1 MAERTIDLAP
11 ARRLAHSLLDGPTPD
26 TWVTAALA
34 DTETLLLDH
43 AECEKKAAASA
54 MSMLY
59 RYGID
64 PALADAA
71 SRFAREE
78 LRHFEMVNA
87 FMRGRGIAPRVVPA
101 SRYAGGLLAH
111 VRRHEPARLLD
122 MLLVAALIEAR
133 SLERFILV
141 VERTD
146 DVALARFYARLL
158 ASEARH
164 ARTYLAL
171 AARQPNAAEIDARLT
186 ELRRRENALV
196 QDDDDVLRFHSGRP
210 RWLTDAAA
218 GS

>member
-1 MAERTIDLAP
+1 MVARDVDLAP
-11 ARRLAHSLLDGPTPD
+11 ARRLAQSLLDGPTPPA
-26 TWVTAALA
+26 WVDAALA
-34 DTETLLLDH
+34 DIETLLLDH

-54 MSMLY
+54 MSLLY
-59 RYGID
+59 RYGMD
-64 PALADAA
+64 PVLADAA

-87 FMRGRGIAPRVVPA
+87 FMRARGIAPRVVAA
-101 SRYAGGLLAH
+101 SRYASGLLAH

-133 SLERFILV
+133 SLERFVMI

-146 DVALARFYARLL
+146 DTELARFYGKLL

-171 AARQPNAAEIDARLT
+171 ASRQVNAGEI
-186 ELRRRENALV
+186 ELRLHALRAQENALV
-196 QDDDDVLRFHSGRP
+196 QADDDVLRFHSGRP
-210 RWLTDAAA
+210 AWH
-218 GS
+218 